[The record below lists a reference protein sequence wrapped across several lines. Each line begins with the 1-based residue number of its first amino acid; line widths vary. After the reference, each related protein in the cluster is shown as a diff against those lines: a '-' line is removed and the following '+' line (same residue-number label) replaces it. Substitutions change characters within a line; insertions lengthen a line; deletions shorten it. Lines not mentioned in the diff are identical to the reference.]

1 MPHAKIKTKTKKKT
15 VQTRQQGT
23 NVVSSGVQSETSN
36 RAESVPQTMQQERAK
51 FALERVES
59 AYKQLNP
66 EEKKEYRSHVAGLPF
81 MIHANGLGQTAA
93 FFRSKDS
100 KDYELLYELLSDWL
114 KKEGQPFHG
123 QNGLLEGITNSDM
136 HTYLAAQAE
145 AMVFMNWVRKF
156 ADAFMQV

>member
-1 MPHAKIKTKTKKKT
+1 MLHAKIKTKTRKKT
-15 VQTRQQGT
+15 V
-23 NVVSSGVQSETSN
+23 
-36 RAESVPQTMQQERAK
+36 QTMQQERAK
-51 FALERVES
+51 FALEGVES
-59 AYKQLNP
+59 ASKLLMP
-66 EEKKEYRSHVAGLPF
+66 EQKKEYRSHVAGLPF

-93 FFRSKDS
+93 FFRSKGTE
-100 KDYELLYELLSDWL
+100 KADYQLLYQLLSDWL

-156 ADAFMQV
+156 ADAFMQEEKP